1 MMCCELIRPSATTE
15 KQYALYLRVLSYSI
29 YYTTTTILKSYKVT
43 NAAFYE
49 RLASNV
55 TSLLVL
61 YPKQNVPSAPVRH
74 A

>member
-1 MMCCELIRPSATTE
+1 MMCCELIQPSVTTE
-15 KQYALYLRVLSYSI
+15 KQYALYLRVLSYAI
-29 YYTTTTILKSYKVT
+29 YYTTTILKSYKVT

>member
-29 YYTTTTILKSYKVT
+29 YYTTTILKSYKVT

-61 YPKQNVPSAPVRH
+61 YPKQNVPSAPSRH

>member
-1 MMCCELIRPSATTE
+1 M
-15 KQYALYLRVLSYSI
+15 LSYSI
-29 YYTTTTILKSYKVT
+29 YYTTTILKSYKVT

-61 YPKQNVPSAPVRH
+61 YPKQNVPSAPRRH

>member
-1 MMCCELIRPSATTE
+1 MMCCELIQPSVTTE

-29 YYTTTTILKSYKVT
+29 YYTTTNLNSYKDT

>member
-29 YYTTTTILKSYKVT
+29 YYTTTILQSYKVT

>member
-1 MMCCELIRPSATTE
+1 MMCCELIQPSATTE

-29 YYTTTTILKSYKVT
+29 YYTTTIFKSYKVT

-49 RLASNV
+49 RLASTV
-55 TSLLVL
+55 PSLLVL